1 MSDDQ
6 MAILGC
12 GAALLVSM
20 VVMTLSAQIGK
31 FVRREDV
38 EPQTESARVQPRD
51 QRRRAA

>member
-31 FVRREDV
+31 FVRREETELQPESV
-38 EPQTESARVQPRD
+38 RIPQRE

>member
-12 GAALLVSM
+12 GAALLISM
-20 VVMTLSAQIGK
+20 VVMTLSAQVGK
-31 FVRREDV
+31 FVRREDA
-38 EPQTESARVQPRD
+38 EMQPESVRVQPSE